1 MKEHPH
7 SRQLLHSIFLEQQP
21 EPESDKCVSNSFPMV
36 HLSAL
41 TALKFKFLPL
51 EKQTCLHSTYHEL
64 HHLQP
69 LKGWFL
75 VAAAMKIGQRGG
87 ELHFE
92 KDLQED
98 ISASS

>member
-1 MKEHPH
+1 MV
-7 SRQLLHSIFLEQQP
+7 LEEQP
-21 EPESDKCVSNSFPMV
+21 EPELNKCVSNSFQM
-36 HLSAL
+36 A
-41 TALKFKFLPL
+41 ALKFKFLPL

-69 LKGWFL
+69 LKGWL
-75 VAAAMKIGQRGG
+75 VGAAIKIGQRGG

>member
-1 MKEHPH
+1 MV
-7 SRQLLHSIFLEQQP
+7 LEGQP
-21 EPESDKCVSNSFPMV
+21 EPELNKCVSNSFQMV

-69 LKGWFL
+69 LKGWL
-75 VAAAMKIGQRGG
+75 VGAAMKIGQRGG